1 MYQSGHYSDATNY
14 SLARGSFSKFC
25 DESRIFW
32 DKRTQL
38 PAETL
43 SNISVAILCDI
54 SASILCDLS
63 EKQKRQPK
71 LPFEFTISIRL
82 N

>member
-43 SNISVAILCDI
+43 SNISAPILR
-54 SASILCDLS
+54 DLS